1 MFDPDRYYKPQDEEM
16 RQIATVGTL
25 AQWRYSGTSGPSYI
39 KIGSSGRVIYRGS
52 DLVEW
57 LDKNRVTP
65 RTD

>member
-16 RQIATVGTL
+16 RQIATVATL
-25 AQWRYSGTSGPSYI
+25 AQWRYSGTSGPPYI
-39 KIGSSGRVIYRGS
+39 KIGGSGRVIYRGS